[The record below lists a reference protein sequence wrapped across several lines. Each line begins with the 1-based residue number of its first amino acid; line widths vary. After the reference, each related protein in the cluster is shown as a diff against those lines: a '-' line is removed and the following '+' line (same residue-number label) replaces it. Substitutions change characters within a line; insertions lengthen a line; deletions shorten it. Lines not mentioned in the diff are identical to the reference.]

1 MLNFLIGAFVGGVF
15 GVTVMCLFVAAG
27 ESDRHN
33 DE

>member
-15 GVTVMCLFVAAG
+15 GVAVMCLFIAAG
-27 ESDRHN
+27 EGDSQN